1 MPNRIWMMMC
11 AAMLAGCQPDI
22 PADDYFPLQNGLRWH
37 YQVEQD
43 LASGLSTRRF
53 SIENLGSATLGGKYQ
68 TEEVWLRRTSDGTDY
83 YIVRDDNGTWRV
95 AKRAVVEL
103 EPQIDDPERKILP
116 SISGIAVGDNW
127 NADGMSYALRK
138 SASEAVPNP
147 EDVRFNMEFEVVA
160 LDDRVSVPAGVFE
173 NCVQVEGRA
182 VFSLYVDPRLGYM
195 DIPVTQTEWYAPGVG
210 LVKLVRE
217 ETLDQGFF
225 TGGTIRFELLELEY

>member
-1 MPNRIWMMMC
+1 MF
-11 AAMLAGCQPDI
+11 AAALTGCQPDI
-22 PADDYFPLQNGLRWH
+22 PADDYFPLQEGLRWR
-37 YQVEQD
+37 YQVEEH
-43 LASGLSTRRF
+43 LATGVTTRRF
-53 SIENLGSATLGGKYQ
+53 SIENLGRATLGGKYE
-68 TEEVWLRRTSDGTDY
+68 TEDVRLRRTSDGTDY
-83 YIVRDDNGTWRV
+83 YIVRDDDGVWRV

-103 EPQIDDPERKILP
+103 EPQPDKPERKILP
-116 SISGIAVGDNW
+116 PGPGFTVGDNW
-127 NADGMSYALRK
+127 NVDGMSYALRK

-160 LDDRVSVPAGVFE
+160 VNDRVKVPAGVFE
-173 NCVQVEGRA
+173 NCVRVEGRA

-225 TGGTIRFELLELEY
+225 TGGTISFELLELDY